1 MSHYSASDLS
11 FMCSRFQQG
20 LQAGLTPQKI
30 LASLGKRPAFRSFS
44 QQVIESLNQ
53 GESLHQSFRPFAN
66 QFSTF
71 FLAVLEAGELSGRL
85 PEAFQNLASYFQ
97 QVEKA
102 QRQLRAKLVPALLQV
117 GMGFAVVLLT
127 GLILFIL
134 GKGAVAWLALSGF
147 VIVTLML
154 VSFVLIGKISP
165 PELAAKIYRLVP
177 GLGTVQHLAGLQ
189 RFCLVMGTT
198 LDSTMPIERAVA
210 LSLEASE
217 QVPKEIVETIAK
229 KLKRGTELSVAL
241 GMCRDFPEELLG
253 TIAVAEASG
262 TLPEAMSRLS
272 VQYQERLEDKLQ
284 LTARMASMGLAAMV
298 AGSIIVAIFVLA
310 QDYLNALNG

>member
-1 MSHYSASDLS
+1 MSQYSASDLN
-11 FMCSRFQQG
+11 FMCSRFHQG

-44 QQVIESLNQ
+44 QYVIKSLNQ

-97 QVEKA
+97 QVEKT
-102 QRQLRAKLVPALLQV
+102 QRQLRAQLVPALLQV
-117 GMGFAVVLLT
+117 GMGFAIVLLT

-154 VSFVLIGKISP
+154 VSLFLIRKFSP
-165 PELAAKIYRLVP
+165 PHLTAKIYRLVP
-177 GLGTVQHLAGLQ
+177 GLGAVQQLAGIQ

-210 LSLEASE
+210 LSLQASE
-217 QVPKEIVETIAK
+217 QVPKEIVEAIVK
-229 KLKRGTELSVAL
+229 KLRRGTELSVAL
-241 GMCRDFPEELLG
+241 GMGRDFPEELLG

-262 TLPEAMSRLS
+262 TLPETMSRLS

-284 LTARMASMGLAAMV
+284 MTARLASIGLAVMV